1 VTVSLGVA
9 MESDSFFMGCYGKWQ
24 FLKGLL
30 WKVTVSLGVA
40 MESDSFVMAYYGSDS
55 LVRGFYRK

>member
-30 WKVTVSLGVA
+30 WKVTVSLVLLWKVTVSLWVA
-40 MESDSFVMAYYGSDS
+40 IEIGSFLRGCYG
-55 LVRGFYRK
+55 K

>member
-1 VTVSLGVA
+1 LLWKVAVSLGVA

-30 WKVTVSLGVA
+30 WKVTVYLWVA
-40 MESDSFVMAYYGSDS
+40 MEVTVYLEVAMKGEF
-55 LVRGFYRK
+55 L

>member
-1 VTVSLGVA
+1 MTVSLGVA

-40 MESDSFVMAYYGSDS
+40 MESDSFFRCCYG
-55 LVRGFYRK
+55 K

>member
-1 VTVSLGVA
+1 MAVSLGVA
-9 MESDSFFMGCYGKWQ
+9 MESDSFFMDCYGKWQ

-40 MESDSFVMAYYGSDS
+40 MESDTFYMGYHGSDS
-55 LVRGFYRK
+55 LFRGCYEK